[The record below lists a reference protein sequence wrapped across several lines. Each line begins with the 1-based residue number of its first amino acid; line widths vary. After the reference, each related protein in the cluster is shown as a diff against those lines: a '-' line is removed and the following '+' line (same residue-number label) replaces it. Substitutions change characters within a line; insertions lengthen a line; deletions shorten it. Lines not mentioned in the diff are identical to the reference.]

1 MVRNRSRQ
9 DSMNMKSAIHTLFL
23 LFNHC
28 LTATQDTE
36 ARTSLGVDRIGL
48 PPLEINR
55 RWVEIPPDAEELA
68 SYLAPVYIRH

>member
-1 MVRNRSRQ
+1 
-9 DSMNMKSAIHTLFL
+9 MNIKSATHTLHI

-55 RWVEIPPDAEELA
+55 RLVA
-68 SYLAPVYIRH
+68 